1 MEERERGTISMKVF
15 VAAGVFQD
23 VRGQGGNL
31 VVKRSGVELSSND
44 GVYYRIRGF
53 HLVTGSHP
61 FLVL

>member
-1 MEERERGTISMKVF
+1 MKVF